1 MCEKEREE
9 AVKQYKKL
17 RNHCNNLI
25 KAEAKRNNGGGIT
38 LESTTPEIWK
48 ELKIVIKPNRFSQ
61 NPLKIEE
68 NGIVTEDPLEVAE
81 KFNAFFKEKIVKL
94 SKEIVKNDNFDALE
108 KLRAKM
114 ENLKE
119 TKGKLP
125 RFTLKTVSTQE
136 VMKIIKKTQKEN
148 FLWF

>member
-1 MCEKEREE
+1 M
-9 AVKQYKKL
+9 
-17 RNHCNNLI
+17 
-25 KAEAKRNNGGGIT
+25 
-38 LESTTPEIWK
+38 
-48 ELKIVIKPNRFSQ
+48 F
-61 NPLKIEE
+61 
-68 NGIVTEDPLEVAE
+68 EDPQEVAE

-119 TKGKLP
+119 TKGNLP

-136 VMKIIKKTQKEN
+136 VMKIIKT
-148 FLWF
+148 FYT

>member
-1 MCEKEREE
+1 MSQKRRDSFNEE
-9 AVKQYKKL
+9 
-17 RNHCNNLI
+17 
-25 KAEAKRNNGGGIT
+25 
-38 LESTTPEIWK
+38 
-48 ELKIVIKPNRFSQ
+48 IVIKPNRFSQ

-136 VMKIIKKTQKEN
+136 VMKIIKKLSN
-148 FLWF
+148 